1 MAKVGEPNLANYM
14 VDTVYLLLL
23 ERVRDYVIK
32 NWGGKIIRKG
42 WKAHGGYQL
51 KHGEGASEKNAHKTR
66 EM

>member
-1 MAKVGEPNLANYM
+1 MEKVGEPNLANYM

-42 WKAHGGYQL
+42 
-51 KHGEGASEKNAHKTR
+51 
-66 EM
+66 